1 MTLSIDDALVQV
13 GDLGL
18 FQWLLLLGGGF
29 SEMAITYQVL
39 LLSFISAEPKW
50 SCVNGSKI
58 CNFTGSFAVGD
69 KNYDARCDMPRSAW
83 YFHDDFTSTVT
94 EVKLVDVTAGNADLY
109 VKV

>member
-1 MTLSIDDALVQV
+1 MRKGMTLSIEDALVQV

-18 FQWLLLLGGGF
+18 FQWLLLLGGGL
-29 SEMAITYQVL
+29 SEMAVTYQVL

-69 KNYDARCDMPRSAW
+69 ENYDARCDMPRSAW

-94 EVKLVDVTAGNADLY
+94 EVN
-109 VKV
+109 